1 MCRASSTRHDVLGA
15 DDVFSGRAAGD
26 VALLART
33 NADGRKLGVFS
44 LRGKRDEVEV
54 DLADGDYRN
63 LLDERDVTVSDGRL
77 SCDGSPIVLRA

>member
-1 MCRASSTRHDVLGA
+1 M
-15 DDVFSGRAAGD
+15 
-26 VALLART
+26 
-33 NADGRKLGVFS
+33 FS